1 MSLLSNI
8 HLFKF
13 YLDKVK
19 FILMAPFDHNSR
31 VSVIESRLDTHEKYF
46 IKIEESIE
54 KLSDVSLS
62 IKEMLIKHEGKLGER
77 ALEEDALYE
86 KIEERKEESHRE
98 HEELTDRLNGL
109 EKKVEDLT
117 KWRYL
122 VAGGLVIVGLFI
134 GQIVPGLQQVPAPVL
149 QELVK

>member
-1 MSLLSNI
+1 MS
-8 HLFKF
+8 
-13 YLDKVK
+13 
-19 FILMAPFDHNSR
+19 PFNDSR
-31 VSVIESRLDTHEKYF
+31 VSVIESKLETHEKYF

-62 IKEMLIKHEGKLGER
+62 IKEMLIKHESK
-77 ALEEDALYE
+77 LEERVIEEEALYE
-86 KIEERKEESHRE
+86 KLDEMKQMSHDE
-98 HEELTDRLNGL
+98 HQELNIRID
-109 EKKVEDLT
+109 KVEIKVEELT

-134 GQIVPGLQQVPAPVL
+134 GQIVPSFNQVPVPVL

>member
-1 MSLLSNI
+1 MP
-8 HLFKF
+8 
-13 YLDKVK
+13 
-19 FILMAPFDHNSR
+19 PFNDSR
-31 VSVIESRLDTHEKYF
+31 VSVIEERLNTHEKYF

-62 IKEMLIKHEGKLGER
+62 IKEMLIKHESKLEER
-77 ALEEDALYE
+77 VLEEDAIYE
-86 KIEERKEESHRE
+86 KLDEIKNQS
-98 HEELTDRLNGL
+98 HEEHQELNARIDKI
-109 EKKVEDLT
+109 ENRVEELT

-134 GQIVPGLQQVPAPVL
+134 GQIIPNVPSAPIPLL

>member
-1 MSLLSNI
+1 MFN
-8 HLFKF
+8 
-13 YLDKVK
+13 D
-19 FILMAPFDHNSR
+19 SR
-31 VSVIESRLDTHEKYF
+31 VSVIETKLENHERYFVKLD
-46 IKIEESIE
+46 ESIE

-62 IKEMLIKHEGKLGER
+62 IKEMLIKHEGKLEER

-86 KIEERKEESHRE
+86 KIEELKQESHRE
-98 HEELTDRLNGL
+98 HNELTERIYSV

-134 GQIVPGLQQVPAPVL
+134 GQVVPGFNRVPTQIL

>member
-1 MSLLSNI
+1 M
-8 HLFKF
+8 
-13 YLDKVK
+13 
-19 FILMAPFDHNSR
+19 FDDSR
-31 VSVIESRLDTHEKYF
+31 VSVIESRLETHERYF
-46 IKIEESIE
+46 TKLDDSIE

-62 IKEMLIKHEGKLGER
+62 IKEMLIKHEGKLEER

-86 KIEERKEESHRE
+86 KIEELKQDSHRE
-98 HEELTDRLNGL
+98 HNELTDRINSI

-134 GQIVPGLQQVPAPVL
+134 GQIIPGFQQVPTPVL

>member
-1 MSLLSNI
+1 MP
-8 HLFKF
+8 
-13 YLDKVK
+13 
-19 FILMAPFDHNSR
+19 PFNDSR
-31 VSVIESRLDTHEKYF
+31 VSVIESKLETHEKYF

-62 IKEMLIKHEGKLGER
+62 IKEMLIKHESK
-77 ALEEDALYE
+77 LEERVIEEEALYE
-86 KIEERKEESHRE
+86 KLEEMKVLS
-98 HEELTDRLNGL
+98 HEEHQELNARIDRVEL
-109 EKKVEDLT
+109 KVEELT

-134 GQIVPGLQQVPAPVL
+134 GQIMPSFNNSVPTPVL

>member
-1 MSLLSNI
+1 M
-8 HLFKF
+8 
-13 YLDKVK
+13 
-19 FILMAPFDHNSR
+19 FDDSR
-31 VSVIESRLDTHEKYF
+31 VSVIESRLETHERYF
-46 IKIEESIE
+46 TKLDESIE

-62 IKEMLIKHEGKLGER
+62 IKEMLIKHEGKLEER

-86 KIEERKEESHRE
+86 KIEELKQDSHKEHN
-98 HEELTDRLNGL
+98 ELTERINSI

-134 GQIVPGLQQVPAPVL
+134 GQIIPGFQQVPAPVL

>member
-1 MSLLSNI
+1 M
-8 HLFKF
+8 
-13 YLDKVK
+13 
-19 FILMAPFDHNSR
+19 FDDSR
-31 VSVIESRLDTHEKYF
+31 VSVIESRLETHEKYF
-46 IKIEESIE
+46 TKLDESIE

-62 IKEMLIKHEGKLGER
+62 IKEMLIKHEGKLEER

-86 KIEERKEESHRE
+86 KIEELKQDSHRE
-98 HEELTDRLNGL
+98 HNELTDRINSI

-134 GQIVPGLQQVPAPVL
+134 GQIIPGFQQVPAPVL

>member
-1 MSLLSNI
+1 MG
-8 HLFKF
+8 
-13 YLDKVK
+13 V
-19 FILMAPFDHNSR
+19 FDDSR
-31 VSVIESRLDTHEKYF
+31 VSVIESRLETHERYF
-46 IKIEESIE
+46 TKLDESIE

-62 IKEMLIKHEGKLGER
+62 IKEMLIKHEGKLEER
-77 ALEEDALYE
+77 ALEEDALYD
-86 KIEERKEESHRE
+86 KIEELKQDSHRE
-98 HEELTDRLNGL
+98 HNELTERIDSI

-134 GQIVPGLQQVPAPVL
+134 GQIIPGFQQVPAPVL

>member
-1 MSLLSNI
+1 MS
-8 HLFKF
+8 
-13 YLDKVK
+13 
-19 FILMAPFDHNSR
+19 PFNDSR
-31 VSVIESRLDTHEKYF
+31 VSVIESKLETHEKYF

-62 IKEMLIKHEGKLGER
+62 IKEMLIKHESK
-77 ALEEDALYE
+77 LEERVIEEEALYE
-86 KIEERKEESHRE
+86 RLDEMKAESHKE
-98 HEELTDRLNGL
+98 HQELNNRI
-109 EKKVEDLT
+109 EKVEFRVEELT

-134 GQIVPGLQQVPAPVL
+134 GQISPSFNQVPVPML

>member
-1 MSLLSNI
+1 MG
-8 HLFKF
+8 
-13 YLDKVK
+13 
-19 FILMAPFDHNSR
+19 MFDDSR
-31 VSVIESRLDTHEKYF
+31 VSVIESRLETHERYF
-46 IKIEESIE
+46 TKLDDSIE

-62 IKEMLIKHEGKLGER
+62 IKEMLIKHEGKLEER
-77 ALEEDALYE
+77 ALEEDALYD
-86 KIEERKEESHRE
+86 KIEELKQDSHRE
-98 HEELTDRLNGL
+98 HNELTERIDSI

-134 GQIVPGLQQVPAPVL
+134 GQIIPGFQQVPAPVL

>member
-1 MSLLSNI
+1 MGVFN
-8 HLFKF
+8 
-13 YLDKVK
+13 D
-19 FILMAPFDHNSR
+19 SR
-31 VSVIESRLDTHEKYF
+31 VSVIESRLEVHEKYF
-46 IKIEESIE
+46 TKLDESIE

-62 IKEMLIKHEGKLGER
+62 IKEMLIKHEGKLEER

-86 KIEERKEESHRE
+86 KIEELKQDSHRE
-98 HEELTDRLNGL
+98 HNELTDRINSI

-134 GQIVPGLQQVPAPVL
+134 GQIVPGFQQVPAPVL

>member
-1 MSLLSNI
+1 MG
-8 HLFKF
+8 
-13 YLDKVK
+13 
-19 FILMAPFDHNSR
+19 ILNDSR
-31 VSVIESRLDTHEKYF
+31 VSVIESRLETHEKYF
-46 IKIEESIE
+46 TKLDESIE
-54 KLSDVSLS
+54 KLSEVSLS
-62 IKEMLIKHEGKLGER
+62 IKEMLIKHEGKLEER

-86 KIEERKEESHRE
+86 KIEELKEESHKE
-98 HEELTDRLNGL
+98 HEELTGRINSI

-134 GQIVPGLQQVPAPVL
+134 GQVVPGFQQMPSPVL

>member
-1 MSLLSNI
+1 MSGDIVGVFN
-8 HLFKF
+8 
-13 YLDKVK
+13 D
-19 FILMAPFDHNSR
+19 SR
-31 VSVIESRLDTHEKYF
+31 VSVIETKLENHERYFVKLD
-46 IKIEESIE
+46 ESIE

-62 IKEMLIKHEGKLGER
+62 IKEMLIKHEGKLEER

-86 KIEERKEESHRE
+86 KIEELKQESHRE
-98 HEELTDRLNGL
+98 HNELTERIYSV

-134 GQIVPGLQQVPAPVL
+134 GQIVPGFNRVPAPIL

>member
-1 MSLLSNI
+1 MG
-8 HLFKF
+8 
-13 YLDKVK
+13 V
-19 FILMAPFDHNSR
+19 FDDSR
-31 VSVIESRLDTHEKYF
+31 VSVIESRLETHERYF
-46 IKIEESIE
+46 TKLDESIE
-54 KLSDVSLS
+54 KLSDVPLS
-62 IKEMLIKHEGKLGER
+62 IKEMLIKHEGKLEER

-86 KIEERKEESHRE
+86 KIEELKQDSHRE
-98 HEELTDRLNGL
+98 HNELTERIDSI

-134 GQIVPGLQQVPAPVL
+134 GQIIPGFQQVPAPVL

>member
-1 MSLLSNI
+1 MS
-8 HLFKF
+8 
-13 YLDKVK
+13 
-19 FILMAPFDHNSR
+19 PFNDSR
-31 VSVIESRLDTHEKYF
+31 VSVIESKLETHEKYF

-62 IKEMLIKHEGKLGER
+62 IKEMLIKHESK
-77 ALEEDALYE
+77 LEERVIEEEALYE
-86 KIEERKEESHRE
+86 KLEEMKEQS
-98 HEELTDRLNGL
+98 HEEHQELNARIN
-109 EKKVEDLT
+109 KVELKVEELT

-134 GQIVPGLQQVPAPVL
+134 GQILPNAPSTPLPLL

>member
-1 MSLLSNI
+1 MS
-8 HLFKF
+8 
-13 YLDKVK
+13 
-19 FILMAPFDHNSR
+19 PFNDSR
-31 VSVIESRLDTHEKYF
+31 VSVIESKLETHEKYF

-62 IKEMLIKHEGKLGER
+62 IKEMLIKHESK
-77 ALEEDALYE
+77 LEERVIEEEALYE
-86 KIEERKEESHRE
+86 KLEEMKVQS
-98 HEELTDRLNGL
+98 HEEHLELNARID
-109 EKKVEDLT
+109 KVETKVEELT

-134 GQIVPGLQQVPAPVL
+134 GQIVPSFNQVPVPIL

>member
-1 MSLLSNI
+1 MGVFN
-8 HLFKF
+8 
-13 YLDKVK
+13 D
-19 FILMAPFDHNSR
+19 SR
-31 VSVIESRLDTHEKYF
+31 VSVIESRLETHERYF
-46 IKIEESIE
+46 TKLDDSIE

-62 IKEMLIKHEGKLGER
+62 IKEMLIKHEGKLEER
-77 ALEEDALYE
+77 ALEEDALYD
-86 KIEERKEESHRE
+86 KIEELKQDSHRE
-98 HEELTDRLNGL
+98 HNELTERIDSI

-134 GQIVPGLQQVPAPVL
+134 GQIIPGFQQVPAPVL

>member
-1 MSLLSNI
+1 M
-8 HLFKF
+8 
-13 YLDKVK
+13 
-19 FILMAPFDHNSR
+19 FDDSR
-31 VSVIESRLDTHEKYF
+31 VSVIESRLETHERYF
-46 IKIEESIE
+46 TKLDDSIE

-62 IKEMLIKHEGKLGER
+62 IKEMLIKHEGKLEER

-86 KIEERKEESHRE
+86 KIEELKQDSHRE
-98 HEELTDRLNGL
+98 HNELTDRINSI

-134 GQIVPGLQQVPAPVL
+134 GQIIPGFQQVPAPVL

>member
-1 MSLLSNI
+1 MG
-8 HLFKF
+8 
-13 YLDKVK
+13 
-19 FILMAPFDHNSR
+19 PFNDSR
-31 VSVIESRLDTHEKYF
+31 VSVVESKLETHEKYF

-62 IKEMLIKHEGKLGER
+62 IKEMLIKHESKLEER
-77 ALEEDALYE
+77 VVEEDALYE
-86 KIEERKEESHRE
+86 KLEELKQQS
-98 HEELTDRLNGL
+98 HEEHQELNL
-109 EKKVEDLT
+109 RIDKVELKVEELT

-134 GQIVPGLQQVPAPVL
+134 GQVLPNASQVPVPLL

>member
-1 MSLLSNI
+1 MG
-8 HLFKF
+8 
-13 YLDKVK
+13 
-19 FILMAPFDHNSR
+19 ILNDSR

-46 IKIEESIE
+46 TKLDESIE
-54 KLSDVSLS
+54 KLSEVSLS
-62 IKEMLIKHEGKLGER
+62 IKEMLIKHEGKLEER

-86 KIEERKEESHRE
+86 KIEELKEESHKE
-98 HEELTDRLNGL
+98 HEELTGRINSI

-134 GQIVPGLQQVPAPVL
+134 GQVVPGFQQMPSPVL

>member
-1 MSLLSNI
+1 M
-8 HLFKF
+8 
-13 YLDKVK
+13 
-19 FILMAPFDHNSR
+19 FDDSR
-31 VSVIESRLDTHEKYF
+31 VSVIESRLETHERYF
-46 IKIEESIE
+46 TKLDDSIE

-62 IKEMLIKHEGKLGER
+62 IKEMLIKHEGKLEER
-77 ALEEDALYE
+77 ALEEDALYD
-86 KIEERKEESHRE
+86 KIEELKQDSHRE
-98 HEELTDRLNGL
+98 HNELTERIGSL

-134 GQIVPGLQQVPAPVL
+134 GQIIPGFQQVPAPVL

>member
-1 MSLLSNI
+1 MG
-8 HLFKF
+8 
-13 YLDKVK
+13 
-19 FILMAPFDHNSR
+19 ILNDSR

-46 IKIEESIE
+46 TKLDESIE
-54 KLSDVSLS
+54 KLSEVSLS
-62 IKEMLIKHEGKLGER
+62 IKEMLIKHESKLEER

-86 KIEERKEESHRE
+86 KIEELKEESHRE
-98 HEELTDRLNGL
+98 HEELTGRINSI

-134 GQIVPGLQQVPAPVL
+134 GQVVPGFQQMPSPVL

>member
-1 MSLLSNI
+1 
-8 HLFKF
+8 
-13 YLDKVK
+13 
-19 FILMAPFDHNSR
+19 MAPFNDSR
-31 VSVIESRLDTHEKYF
+31 VSVIESKLETHEKYF

-62 IKEMLIKHEGKLGER
+62 IKEMLIKHESKLEER
-77 ALEEDALYE
+77 VVEEDALYE
-86 KIEERKEESHRE
+86 KLEEIKNQS
-98 HEELTDRLNGL
+98 HEEHQELNL
-109 EKKVEDLT
+109 RIDKIETKVEELT

-134 GQIVPGLQQVPAPVL
+134 GQVLPNASQVPVPLL

>member
-1 MSLLSNI
+1 MG
-8 HLFKF
+8 
-13 YLDKVK
+13 
-19 FILMAPFDHNSR
+19 ILNDSR
-31 VSVIESRLDTHEKYF
+31 VSVIESRLETHERYF
-46 IKIEESIE
+46 SKLDDSIE

-62 IKEMLIKHEGKLGER
+62 IKEMLIKHEGKLEER

-86 KIEERKEESHRE
+86 KIEELKEESHRE
-98 HEELTDRLNGL
+98 HEELTGRLNGL

-134 GQIVPGLQQVPAPVL
+134 GQVVPGFQQMPSPVL

>member
-1 MSLLSNI
+1 M
-8 HLFKF
+8 
-13 YLDKVK
+13 
-19 FILMAPFDHNSR
+19 FDDSR
-31 VSVIESRLDTHEKYF
+31 VSVIESRLETHERYF
-46 IKIEESIE
+46 TKLDESIE

-62 IKEMLIKHEGKLGER
+62 IKEMLIKHEGKLEER
-77 ALEEDALYE
+77 ALEEDALYD
-86 KIEERKEESHRE
+86 KIEELKQDSHKEHN
-98 HEELTDRLNGL
+98 ELTERINSI

-134 GQIVPGLQQVPAPVL
+134 GQIIPGFQQVPAPVL

>member
-1 MSLLSNI
+1 MGVFN
-8 HLFKF
+8 
-13 YLDKVK
+13 D
-19 FILMAPFDHNSR
+19 SR
-31 VSVIESRLDTHEKYF
+31 VSVIETKLENHERYFVKLD
-46 IKIEESIE
+46 ESIE

-62 IKEMLIKHEGKLGER
+62 IKEMLIKHEGKLEER

-86 KIEERKEESHRE
+86 KIEELKQESHRE
-98 HEELTDRLNGL
+98 HNELTERIYSV

-134 GQIVPGLQQVPAPVL
+134 GQIVPGFQQVPAPVL

>member
-1 MSLLSNI
+1 MG
-8 HLFKF
+8 
-13 YLDKVK
+13 
-19 FILMAPFDHNSR
+19 MFDDSR
-31 VSVIESRLDTHEKYF
+31 VSVIESRLETHERYF
-46 IKIEESIE
+46 TKLDDSIE

-62 IKEMLIKHEGKLGER
+62 IKEMLIKHEGKLEER
-77 ALEEDALYE
+77 ALEEDALYD
-86 KIEERKEESHRE
+86 KIEELKQESHRE
-98 HEELTDRLNGL
+98 HNELTERIGSI

-134 GQIVPGLQQVPAPVL
+134 GQIIPGFQQVPAPIL

>member
-1 MSLLSNI
+1 MGVFN
-8 HLFKF
+8 
-13 YLDKVK
+13 D
-19 FILMAPFDHNSR
+19 SR
-31 VSVIESRLDTHEKYF
+31 VSVIESRLETHEKYF
-46 IKIEESIE
+46 TKLDESIE

-62 IKEMLIKHEGKLGER
+62 IKEMLIKHEGKLEER

-86 KIEERKEESHRE
+86 KIEELKQDSHRE
-98 HEELTDRLNGL
+98 HNELTERINSI

-134 GQIVPGLQQVPAPVL
+134 GQIIPGFQQVPAPVL

>member
-1 MSLLSNI
+1 MG
-8 HLFKF
+8 
-13 YLDKVK
+13 
-19 FILMAPFDHNSR
+19 MFDDSR
-31 VSVIESRLDTHEKYF
+31 VSVIESRLETHERYF
-46 IKIEESIE
+46 TKLDDSIE

-62 IKEMLIKHEGKLGER
+62 IKEMLIKHEGKLEER
-77 ALEEDALYE
+77 ALEEDALYD
-86 KIEERKEESHRE
+86 KIEELKQESHRE
-98 HEELTDRLNGL
+98 HNELTDRINSI

-134 GQIVPGLQQVPAPVL
+134 GQIIPGFQQVPAPVL